1 MTLKDYYEVLGV
13 DRGASREEIK
23 KAFRRLALRYHP
35 DRNPQNQKQSEEQ
48 FKEINE
54 AYQVLIDESSRRE
67 YDYLRRYTGQR
78 DWHYETEQ
86 AFRDDVTQSDVFEAL
101 LRELATLGIHV
112 DIVGRRRPG
121 GCSRGYGRRCR
132 RFSSW
137 DTEEK
142 G

>member
-1 MTLKDYYEVLGV
+1 MSMSFKDYYEVLGV
-13 DRGASREEIK
+13 DRGASQEEIK
-23 KAFRRLALRYHP
+23 KTFRRLALRYHP
-35 DRNPQNQKQSEEQ
+35 DRNPQNQKQAEER

-54 AYQVLIDESSRRE
+54 AYQVLIDESRRRE
-67 YDYLRRYTGQR
+67 YDYLTGYTSQR
-78 DWHYETEQ
+78 AWHYEADE
-86 AFRDDVTQSDVFEAL
+86 AFQSDVDQSNIFEAL

-137 DTEEK
+137 DY
-142 G
+142 